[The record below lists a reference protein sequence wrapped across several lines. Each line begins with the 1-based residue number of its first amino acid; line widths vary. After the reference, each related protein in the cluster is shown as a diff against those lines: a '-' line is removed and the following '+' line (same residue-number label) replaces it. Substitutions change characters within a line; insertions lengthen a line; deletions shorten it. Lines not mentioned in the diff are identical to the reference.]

1 MHCTQGP
8 DEGRTG
14 TGGRADR
21 AHGQRARSEV
31 RLLHV
36 FTPAAAVPLGC
47 GLSRVRLRCPSSSR
61 PPCLLFLGLS
71 LGIFWATTVRGCL
84 AESPDALQSTCQ
96 LQQQGNELKRE
107 EECEREARGLPSRWT
122 LGPAYQHSSVFRH
135 RHHPPCTKGRG
146 AQVQNE
152 AGLCTSEGQQRRAS
166 ALRRVSRDRPLH
178 LGGSAET
185 AGSLSNTCPEVLQ
198 VSGLGETLWTFT
210 ALKGGLGV
218 GFEAF
223 TFLSNPKML

>member
-14 TGGRADR
+14 MGGRADR

-36 FTPAAAVPLGC
+36 LTPAAAVPLGC
-47 GLSRVRLRCPSSSR
+47 GLSRMRLRCPSSSR

-152 AGLCTSEGQQRRAS
+152 AGLCTSEGQQRQAS
-166 ALRRVSRDRPLH
+166 APGRVSRDGWLSEQHMPRSASGFRIRRNIMDVYGPERRPW
-178 LGGSAET
+178 G
-185 AGSLSNTCPEVLQ
+185 
-198 VSGLGETLWTFT
+198 WI
-210 ALKGGLGV
+210 
-218 GFEAF
+218 
-223 TFLSNPKML
+223 